1 MTGVTITPVN
11 GNTQLYGVRVSNLQ
25 TGITVNGLE
34 ITGTVHNFVH
44 DPDTQPDAATLDG
57 YHLIVDITPA
67 EGESI
72 SGIPVTGPT
81 ARPVRGEAGGHIRV
95 YLAPGQTEYLEVTST
110 DGSDTLTQ
118 RFILNLTYDT

>member
-25 TGITVNGLE
+25 TGITVDGLE

-44 DPDTQPDAATLDG
+44 DPDTQPDATTLDG
-57 YHLIVDITPA
+57 YHLVVDITPA

-72 SGIPVTGPT
+72 SNITTGPT
-81 ARPVRGEAGGHIRV
+81 VRPVRGEAGGHVRV
-95 YLAPGQTEYLEVTST
+95 YLLQGETQYLEVTST
-110 DGSDTLTQ
+110 DGSDTLAQ

>member
-11 GNTQLYGVRVSNLQ
+11 GNTQLYGVRVSALQ

-34 ITGTVHNFVH
+34 ITGTIHNFVH
-44 DPDTQPDAATLDG
+44 DPETQPDAATLDG

-72 SGIPVTGPT
+72 TGRVVTGPT
-81 ARPVRGEAGGHIRV
+81 ARPVMGETGGHVRV
-95 YLAPGQTEYLEVTST
+95 YLEPGETQYLEVTST

>member
-34 ITGTVHNFVH
+34 ITGTIHNFVH
-44 DPDTQPDAATLDG
+44 DPETQPDATFLDG
-57 YHLIVDITPA
+57 YHLIVEITPA

-72 SGIPVTGPT
+72 TGRIVTGPLE
-81 ARPVRGEAGGHIRV
+81 RPVRVDAGRPVKV
-95 YLAPGQTEYLEVTST
+95 YLEPGQTEYLEVTST
-110 DGSDTLTQ
+110 DGRDTLTQ